1 VRLRIRVQ
9 PGARREGLER
19 AADGVVKVKV
29 REPAREGRAN
39 AAVTELLAELLGV
52 SRGAV
57 QVVRGAGS
65 REKTIEVRGLAS
77 EALASKIGAVLAEE
91 KGKA

>member
-1 VRLRIRVQ
+1 MQ
-9 PGARREGLER
+9 PGARRAGLER
-19 AADGVVKVKV
+19 TADGVVKVKV

-39 AAVTELLAELLGV
+39 EAVTALLAERLGV
-52 SRGAV
+52 PRGAV

-77 EALASKIGAVLAEE
+77 EALESRIGAALAEE
-91 KGKA
+91 TEST